1 VRMPPASLARRAA
14 ATGRAAKPCGTAAV
28 VVWTAGAWFWRVEAG
43 RWPRP
48 RLRGGSE
55 AHAAR
60 HCNRILSSLHRHARC
75 RPTITRYNTRART
88 NTLTLLLPLLM
99 PPSPDP
105 ASPRLRP
112 PRNRY
117 NEWVLCLK
125 GTDGDEDACKGVR
138 QMASSICPVEW
149 VSAKPQPGTLH
160 TTTSHV
166 QIAAR
171 LIGVAR
177 KLCCARHLGVASAPS
192 VSAV

>member
-1 VRMPPASLARRAA
+1 M
-14 ATGRAAKPCGTAAV
+14 
-28 VVWTAGAWFWRVEAG
+28 
-43 RWPRP
+43 
-48 RLRGGSE
+48 
-55 AHAAR
+55 
-60 HCNRILSSLHRHARC
+60 SSLVNMIKTSPADKRF
-75 RPTITRYNTRART
+75 
-88 NTLTLLLPLLM
+88 
-99 PPSPDP
+99 PSQNQ
-105 ASPRLRP
+105 AAHCW
-112 PRNRY
+112 NRY